1 MAKPK
6 QDKWDS
12 LATIKSFDLG
22 ISSNSHHESIHQSMQ
37 HQIEII
43 HPNSSTTTPISLLV
57 QSLVKQLCTLLERD
71 LSRANLL
78 YNTICEKLHSMNLID
93 DSYAMGE
100 FEAMRSQYQ
109 RALYQLV
116 TVASG
121 SEIPITLPVTWP
133 IVQPSGLEWSRYHK
147 EFEELY
153 FIAGG
158 GFGSVFK
165 AKHRLDGVEYAVKK
179 VYIKSSDVNSI
190 MSHLSEVKTIASL
203 NHPNIVNYKAAWL
216 EPMIESKIKKKRKC
230 PMDTDSDEFSN
241 LNSQIISS
249 AYPNII
255 TSFKTH
261 NSKELTKHNS
271 QSDFVISFEKSADS
285 FDNLDAS
292 DDDLEESET
301 DEELSMPQDECDNAV
316 CKLFSSREYEN
327 CSRVNLKWA
336 TLYIQM
342 TFCQQTLKQW
352 LDERNNHMSL
362 SRKNSEDLTLHHC
375 DSNDSTCLDSP
386 SFNVDM
392 NYPVTFTHIDLLIDM
407 FTQLVRGLHY
417 IHSRGIIHHDIKPS
431 NVFVAQG
438 ENGLLVQL
446 GDFGLACPLQ
456 QSHSGLALG
465 THLYAAP
472 EQLDGQCNPKS
483 DMYSL
488 GIILLEMVE
497 PFSTD
502 MERVKTITDLRKG
515 QIPAHLTAN
524 YPKIAHIIGK
534 LVQRKPSKRLDTNQL
549 LNELKTLSENKDETI
564 KSLKEELAAKDDE
577 IAQLKMML
585 AKLSSKS

>member
-1 MAKPK
+1 MEKQI
-6 QDKWDS
+6 QDKWKA

-22 ISSNSHHESIHQSMQ
+22 VNHSSIHQQVVHQSLE
-37 HQIEII
+37 QIEII
-43 HPNSSTTTPISLLV
+43 NSAATTPISLLV
-57 QSLVKQLCTLLERD
+57 QSLVKQLCSLLEKD
-71 LSRANLL
+71 TIRANQL

-116 TVASG
+116 AVASG
-121 SEIPITLPVTWP
+121 SEIPITLPATWP
-133 IVQPSGLEWSRYHK
+133 IVQPSGLDWSRYHR

-165 AKHRLDGVEYAVKK
+165 ARHRLDGVEYAVKK

-190 MSHLSEVKTIASL
+190 MTHLAEVKTIASL

-216 EPMIESKIKKKRKC
+216 EPMIESTVKKKRKFK
-230 PMDTDSDEFSN
+230 MDTDNEDFTFNSN
-241 LNSQIISS
+241 LISS
-249 AYPNII
+249 AQPNII

-261 NSKELTKHNS
+261 NSKELFTQKS
-271 QSDFVISFEKSADS
+271 LSDFVISFKDS
-285 FDNLDAS
+285 NSFASSKEDLDES
-292 DDDLEESET
+292 DFLSDEESASLH
-301 DEELSMPQDECDNAV
+301 DENAV
-316 CKLFSSREYEN
+316 CNLFSSKEFEN

-352 LDERNNHMSL
+352 LDDRNLRMSC
-362 SRKNSEDLTLHHC
+362 SRKGSEDSGLHHC
-375 DSNDSTCLDSP
+375 DSADSSCLDSP
-386 SFNVDM
+386 DLK
-392 NYPVTFTHIDLLIDM
+392 YPVAWTHIDVLIDM
-407 FTQLVRGLHY
+407 FAQLVKGLHY

-431 NVFVAQG
+431 NVFVAQTEG
-438 ENGLLVQL
+438 GVTVQL

-534 LVQRKPSKRLDTNQL
+534 LVQRRPAKRLDTAQL
-549 LNELKTLSENKDETI
+549 LEDLKNLSENKDDTI
-564 KSLKEELAAKDDE
+564 KSLREELAARDEE
-577 IAQLKMML
+577 IAKLKMML
-585 AKLSSKS
+585 AKLNYQA

>member
-1 MAKPK
+1 MENQKPG
-6 QDKWDS
+6 KWEA

-22 ISSNSHHESIHQSMQ
+22 IARTSHHESFLHQSMQ
-37 HQIEII
+37 QVDVV
-43 HPNSSTTTPISLLV
+43 SSPATTPISLLV
-57 QSLVKQLCTLLERD
+57 QSLVKQLCSLLEKD
-71 LSRANLL
+71 VSRANQL

-100 FEAMRSQYQ
+100 FEVMRSQYQ

-121 SEIPITLPVTWP
+121 SEIPISLPATWP
-133 IVQPSGLEWSRYHK
+133 IIQPSGLEWSRYHK
-147 EFEELY
+147 EFEEL
-153 FIAGG
+153 FLIASG

-165 AKHRLDGVEYAVKK
+165 ARHRLDGVEYAVKK
-179 VYIKSSDVNSI
+179 VFIKSSDVNSV
-190 MSHLSEVKTIASL
+190 MTHLAEVKTIASL

-216 EPMIESKIKKKRKC
+216 EPMIESKLKKKKRRFQME
-230 PMDTDSDEFSN
+230 MDNEDFSIGSN
-241 LNSQIISS
+241 RVSS
-249 AYPNII
+249 VYPNIMK
-255 TSFKTH
+255 SFKTY
-261 NSKELTKHNS
+261 NSKELTTNHSN
-271 QSDFVISFEKSADS
+271 SDFEISFKNSNS
-285 FDNLDAS
+285 FDNFDNS
-292 DDDLEESET
+292 VSSEESDSES
-301 DEELSMPQDECDNAV
+301 DEESYTPKENNAV
-316 CKLFSSREYEN
+316 CKLLTANDFEN

-352 LDERNNHMSL
+352 LDERNHHMIL
-362 SRKNSEDLTLHHC
+362 SRKGSEELTLHHS
-375 DSNDSTCLDSP
+375 DSSDSACLESP
-386 SFNVDM
+386 ISPDI
-392 NYPVTFTHIDLLIDM
+392 YPVAGTSIGVVVDM

-417 IHSRGIIHHDIKPS
+417 IHSKGVIHHDVKPS
-431 NVFVAQG
+431 NVFVG
-438 ENGLLVQL
+438 RSESGLLVQL

-472 EQLDGQCNPKS
+472 EQLEGQCNPKS

-534 LVQRKPSKRLDTNQL
+534 LVQRRPAKRLDTNQL
-549 LNELKTLSENKDETI
+549 LEELKNLSENKDDTI

-577 IAQLKMML
+577 IAKLKMML
-585 AKLSSKS
+585 AKFNYRS

>member
-1 MAKPK
+1 METHKHDQWEA
-6 QDKWDS
+6 
-12 LATIKSFDLG
+12 LATVKSFDLG
-22 ISSNSHHESIHQSMQ
+22 IEHNSHRESLFSQSMQ
-37 HQIEII
+37 QVDIV
-43 HPNSSTTTPISLLV
+43 NTTATTPISLLV
-57 QSLVKQLCTLLERD
+57 QSLVKQLCSLLEKD
-71 LSRANLL
+71 YNRANQL

-93 DSYAMGE
+93 NSYAMGE
-100 FEAMRSQYQ
+100 FEVMRSQYQ

-116 TVASG
+116 TVTNG
-121 SEIPITLPVTWP
+121 SEIPITLPITWP

-147 EFEELY
+147 EFEELC

-165 AKHRLDGVEYAVKK
+165 ARHRLDGVKYAVKK
-179 VYIKSSDVNSI
+179 VYIKSSNVNSI
-190 MSHLSEVKTIASL
+190 MTHLAEVKTIASL

-216 EPMIESKIKKKRKC
+216 EPMIESTIKKKRKLD
-230 PMDTDSDEFSN
+230 MEDSDEFSSM
-241 LNSQIISS
+241 NSDIMSS
-249 AYPNII
+249 AHPNIVK
-255 TSFKTH
+255 SFKTH
-261 NSKELTKHNS
+261 DSKELTRNNS
-271 QSDFVISFEKSADS
+271 QSDFVISFKNSSS
-285 FDNLDAS
+285 FEQGESS
-292 DDDLEESET
+292 DEESECESEDDSAT
-301 DEELSMPQDECDNAV
+301 PDDQNALCKILSGKD
-316 CKLFSSREYEN
+316 YEN
-327 CSRVNLKWA
+327 CSRINLKWA

-342 TFCQQTLKQW
+342 TYCHQTLKQW
-352 LDERNNHMSL
+352 LDSRNSRLPL
-362 SRKNSEDLTLHHC
+362 SRKNSDDLTLPHS
-375 DSNDSTCLDSP
+375 DSSDSSGFDT
-386 SFNVDM
+386 SFVSEC
-392 NYPVTFTHIDLLIDM
+392 NYPVSWTHIDVIMDM

-431 NVFVAQG
+431 NVFVERS

-497 PFSTD
+497 QFSTE

-515 QIPAHLTAN
+515 QIPARLTAN

-534 LVQRKPSKRLDTNQL
+534 LVQWRPAKRLDTKQL
-549 LNELKTLSENKDETI
+549 LEELKYLSEDKDETI
-564 KSLKEELAAKDDE
+564 RSLKEELAAKDDE
-577 IAQLKMML
+577 IAKLKMML
-585 AKLSSKS
+585 AKFNP

>member
-1 MAKPK
+1 MENKQM
-6 QDKWDS
+6 QDKWKA

-22 ISSNSHHESIHQSMQ
+22 ITQNSSHQPVFHQSLE
-37 HQIEII
+37 QIEVI
-43 HPNSSTTTPISLLV
+43 NSAATTPISLLV
-57 QSLVKQLCTLLERD
+57 QSLVKQLCSLLEKD
-71 LSRANLL
+71 NIRANQL

-116 TVASG
+116 AVASG
-121 SEIPITLPVTWP
+121 SEIPITLPATWP
-133 IVQPSGLEWSRYHK
+133 IVQPSGLEWSRYHR
-147 EFEELY
+147 EFEELF

-179 VYIKSSDVNSI
+179 VYIKSSDVDSI
-190 MSHLSEVKTIASL
+190 MTHLAEVKTIASL

-216 EPMIESKIKKKRKC
+216 EPMIESTVKKKRKFK
-230 PMDTDSDEFSN
+230 MDTDSEDYSINSN
-241 LNSQIISS
+241 LISS
-249 AYPNII
+249 AHPNII

-261 NSKELTKHNS
+261 NSKELVNHES
-271 QSDFVISFEKSADS
+271 LSDFVISFQNSNSYTSSKE
-285 FDNLDAS
+285 
-292 DDDLEESET
+292 DLEDSEFIS
-301 DEELSMPQDECDNAV
+301 DEETPSPQDDNAV
-316 CKLFSSREYEN
+316 CNLFSSKEFEN

-352 LDERNNHMSL
+352 LDDRNQHMTA
-362 SRKNSEDLTLHHC
+362 SRKGSEDITLHHC
-375 DSNDSTCLDSP
+375 DSSESACLESP
-386 SFNVDM
+386 DM
-392 NYPVTFTHIDLLIDM
+392 TYPVAWTHIDVLIDM
-407 FTQLVRGLHY
+407 FTQLVKGLHY

-431 NVFVAQG
+431 NVFVAQSEG
-438 ENGLLVQL
+438 GVTVQL

-534 LVQRKPSKRLDTNQL
+534 LVQRRPAKRLDTSQL
-549 LNELKTLSENKDETI
+549 LEELKNLAENKDDTI
-564 KSLKEELAAKDDE
+564 KNLREELAAKDDE
-577 IAQLKMML
+577 IAQLKLML
-585 AKLSSKS
+585 AKFNYKS

>member
-1 MAKPK
+1 MQKNK
-6 QDKWDS
+6 EEDKWTA
-12 LATIKSFDLG
+12 LATVKAFDFG
-22 ISSNSHHESIHQSMQ
+22 IAHNSDHESLIHQSMQ
-37 HQIEII
+37 QIDII
-43 HPNSSTTTPISLLV
+43 NTTATTPISLLV
-57 QSLVKQLCTLLERD
+57 QSLVKQLCSLLEKD
-71 LSRANLL
+71 TIRASQL

-93 DSYAMGE
+93 HSYNMGE

-116 TVASG
+116 AVANG
-121 SEIPITLPVTWP
+121 SEIPINLPATWP
-133 IVQPSGLEWSRYHK
+133 IVQPSGLEWSRYHR

-165 AKHRLDGVEYAVKK
+165 ARHRLDDVEYAVKK

-216 EPMIESKIKKKRKC
+216 EPMIESTVKKKRKFK
-230 PMDTDSDEFSN
+230 MDTDSDEFS
-241 LNSQIISS
+241 LSPDLSSS
-249 AYPNII
+249 AHPNLI

-271 QSDFVISFEKSADS
+271 LSDFVISFRDSNSLENLNSSTENGEETDDEDSDS
-285 FDNLDAS
+285 F
-292 DDDLEESET
+292 EEE
-301 DEELSMPQDECDNAV
+301 NAV
-316 CKLFSSREYEN
+316 CKVFSSKEFEN

-342 TFCQQTLKQW
+342 TFCQETLKQW
-352 LDERNNHMSL
+352 LDGRNNHLALTRKKSDDL
-362 SRKNSEDLTLHHC
+362 SFHSS
-375 DSNDSTCLDSP
+375 DSNDSTCFNSP
-386 SFNVDM
+386 DLA
-392 NYPVTFTHIDLLIDM
+392 YPVTFTHIDVLIDM
-407 FTQLVRGLHY
+407 FTQLVKGLHY
-417 IHSRGIIHHDIKPS
+417 IHSRGIIHHDVKPS
-431 NVFVAQG
+431 NVFVAPSDG
-438 ENGLLVQL
+438 GLLVQL

-534 LVQRKPSKRLDTNQL
+534 LVQRRPTKRLNTNQL
-549 LNELKTLSENKDETI
+549 LEELKNLKENKDDVI

-577 IAQLKMML
+577 ITKLKIML
-585 AKLSSKS
+585 AKFSYK

>member
-1 MAKPK
+1 MG
-6 QDKWDS
+6 
-12 LATIKSFDLG
+12 ATNSG
-22 ISSNSHHESIHQSMQ
+22 ITRLHESVLQQSM
-37 HQIEII
+37 HHIDVV
-43 HPNSSTTTPISLLV
+43 NSAATTPISLLV
-57 QSLVKQLCTLLERD
+57 QSLVKQLCSLLEKD
-71 LSRANLL
+71 LNRANQL

-93 DSYAMGE
+93 NSYSMGE
-100 FEAMRSQYQ
+100 FEVMRSQYQ

-121 SEIPITLPVTWP
+121 SEIPIPLPVSWP
-133 IVQPSGLEWSRYHK
+133 ITNSGLEWSRYHK

-165 AKHRLDGVEYAVKK
+165 ARHRLDGVEYAVKK
-179 VYIKSSDVNSI
+179 VFIKSSDVNSI
-190 MSHLSEVKTIASL
+190 MTHLAEVKTIASL

-216 EPMIESKIKKKRKC
+216 EPMIESTVKKKKRYK
-230 PMDTDSDEFSN
+230 MDTDDDDFSIG
-241 LNSQIISS
+241 SKQSS
-249 AYPNII
+249 VYTNIMK
-255 TSFKTH
+255 SFKTY
-261 NSKELTKHNS
+261 NSKELTKQQS
-271 QSDFVISFEKSADS
+271 QSDFIVFEGSKNVDS
-285 FDNLDAS
+285 SESSNEDLVS
-292 DDDLEESET
+292 EDDSSSSE
-301 DEELSMPQDECDNAV
+301 QNAV
-316 CKLFSSREYEN
+316 CKLLSSKEYEN

-342 TFCQQTLKQW
+342 TYCQQTLKQW
-352 LDERNNHMSL
+352 LDERNDHIII
-362 SRKNSEDLTLHHC
+362 SRKNSEDLTFHHSDST
-375 DSNDSTCLDSP
+375 DSNCCES
-386 SFNVDM
+386 SFGDC
-392 NYPVTFTHIDLLIDM
+392 NYPVAWTRIDILVDM

-417 IHSRGIIHHDIKPS
+417 IHSKGIIHHDVKPS
-431 NVFVAQG
+431 NVFVGQS
-438 ENGLLVQL
+438 ESGLIVQL

-465 THLYAAP
+465 THMYAAP

-515 QIPAHLTAN
+515 QIPAQLTAN

-534 LVQRKPSKRLDTNQL
+534 LVQRRPSKRLDTAQL
-549 LNELKTLSENKDETI
+549 LEELKTLSENKDDTI
-564 KSLKEELAAKDDE
+564 RLLKEELAAKDDE
-577 IAQLKMML
+577 IAHLKLML
-585 AKLSSKS
+585 AKLNSLNFRA

>member
-1 MAKPK
+1 MKNRLK
-6 QDKWDS
+6 TYRTFRS
-12 LATIKSFDLG
+12 VDLFQVNYFLCVTR
-22 ISSNSHHESIHQSMQ
+22 NSHHETFIQQSMQ
-37 HQIEII
+37 QIDII
-43 HPNSSTTTPISLLV
+43 NTAATTPISLLV
-57 QSLVKQLCTLLERD
+57 QSLVKQLCSLLEKD
-71 LSRANLL
+71 TIRANQL

-93 DSYAMGE
+93 DSYNMGE

-116 TVASG
+116 TVANG
-121 SEIPITLPVTWP
+121 SEIPISLPATWP
-133 IVQPSGLEWSRYHK
+133 IIQPSGLEWSRYHR

-165 AKHRLDGVEYAVKK
+165 ARHRLDGVEYAVKK
-179 VYIKSSDVNSI
+179 VYIKSSDLNSI

-216 EPMIESKIKKKRKC
+216 EPMIESTVKKKNKFQ
-230 PMDTDSDEFSN
+230 MDTDSDEFSISSN
-241 LNSQIISS
+241 LISS
-249 AYPNII
+249 AHPNII

-261 NSKELTKHNS
+261 NSKELTKQKS
-271 QSDFVISFEKSADS
+271 VSDFVISFRESNSMENLSSSTENLAESDCEDSDS
-285 FDNLDAS
+285 F
-292 DDDLEESET
+292 EE
-301 DEELSMPQDECDNAV
+301 DNAI
-316 CKLFSSREYEN
+316 CKLLSSKEFEN

-352 LDERNNHMSL
+352 LDERNNHLALTRKGSDDL
-362 SRKNSEDLTLHHC
+362 SFHNSDP
-375 DSNDSTCLDSP
+375 NDSPCLNIP
-386 SFNVDM
+386 NPT
-392 NYPVTFTHIDLLIDM
+392 YPVNFTHIDVLIDM

-417 IHSRGIIHHDIKPS
+417 IHSRGVIHHDVKPS
-431 NVFVAQG
+431 NVFVAPG
-438 ENGLLVQL
+438 DIGLLVQL

-534 LVQRKPSKRLDTNQL
+534 LVQRRPSKRLNTSQL
-549 LNELKTLSENKDETI
+549 LEELKNLKENKDDTI
-564 KSLKEELAAKDDE
+564 RSLKEELAAKEDE
-577 IAQLKMML
+577 IAKLKMML
-585 AKLSSKS
+585 AKLNFKS

>member
-1 MAKPK
+1 MDKST
-6 QDKWDS
+6 QDKWKA

-22 ISSNSHHESIHQSMQ
+22 ITQNSHHESVFQQSMQ
-37 HQIEII
+37 QIDII
-43 HPNSSTTTPISLLV
+43 NSATTTPISLLV
-57 QSLVKQLCTLLERD
+57 QSLVKQLCSLLEKD
-71 LSRANLL
+71 NIRANQL

-116 TVASG
+116 AVANG
-121 SEIPITLPVTWP
+121 TEIPITLPVTWP
-133 IVQPSGLEWSRYHK
+133 IVQPSGLEWSRYHR

-165 AKHRLDGVEYAVKK
+165 ARHRLDGVEYAVKK
-179 VYIKSSDVNSI
+179 VFIKSSDVNSI
-190 MSHLSEVKTIASL
+190 MLHLSEVKTIASL

-216 EPMIESKIKKKRKC
+216 EPMIESNIKKRCKFE
-230 PMDTDSDEFSN
+230 MDTDSVEFDTN
-241 LNSQIISS
+241 ISS
-249 AYPNII
+249 VHPNFIN
-255 TSFKTH
+255 SFKTH
-261 NSKELTKHNS
+261 NSKDLITDKSLSDLSIQFKNS
-271 QSDFVISFEKSADS
+271 DSFELE
-285 FDNLDAS
+285 FENNDNSRSIEDLENS
-292 DDDLEESET
+292 DDECTSPEEE
-301 DEELSMPQDECDNAV
+301 NAV
-316 CKLFSSREYEN
+316 ANFYSGEEFEN

-342 TFCQQTLKQW
+342 TYCQQTLKEW
-352 LDERNNHMSL
+352 LDNRNQHMTI
-362 SRKNSEDLTLHHC
+362 SRKGSEDFTLHH
-375 DSNDSTCLDSP
+375 SDSTESACLESP
-386 SFNVDM
+386 DVT
-392 NYPVTFTHIDLLIDM
+392 YPIDLTHIDVLIDM
-407 FTQLVRGLHY
+407 FTQLVKGLHY

-431 NVFVAQG
+431 NVFVAKSEVG
-438 ENGLLVQL
+438 CTVQL

-472 EQLDGQCNPKS
+472 EQLEGDCNPKS

-534 LVQRKPSKRLDTNQL
+534 LVQRRPGKRLDTTQL
-549 LNELKTLSENKDETI
+549 LEELKNLAENKDNTI
-564 KSLKEELAAKDDE
+564 KLLKEELAAKDDE
-577 IAQLKMML
+577 IAKLKMML
-585 AKLSSKS
+585 AKLNFQ

>member
-1 MAKPK
+1 MDK
-6 QDKWDS
+6 QKQTWEA
-12 LATIKSFDLG
+12 LATVKSFDLG
-22 ISSNSHHESIHQSMQ
+22 LTGNSHHESVLHQSMQ
-37 HQIEII
+37 QVEII
-43 HPNSSTTTPISLLV
+43 NSAATTPISLLV
-57 QSLVKQLCTLLERD
+57 QSLVKQLCSLLEND
-71 LSRANLL
+71 TIRANQL

-116 TVASG
+116 TVATG

-133 IVQPSGLEWSRYHK
+133 IIQPSGLEWSRYHR

-165 AKHRLDGVEYAVKK
+165 ARHRLDGVEYAVKK
-179 VYIKSSDVNSI
+179 VYIKSSDVNTI

-216 EPMIESKIKKKRKC
+216 EPMIESKVKKKGKGKLQ
-230 PMDTDSDEFSN
+230 MDLDSDEFSVSN
-241 LNSQIISS
+241 IISS
-249 AYPNII
+249 AHPNII

-261 NSKELTKHNS
+261 NSKELYNNNHTK
-271 QSDFVISFEKSADS
+271 SDFIISFKNSNSLDDV
-285 FDNLDAS
+285 DNTS
-292 DDDLEESET
+292 ST
-301 DEELSMPQDECDNAV
+301 DELFDSDSEDDIKTENDEKVICPIFTSQN
-316 CKLFSSREYEN
+316 YEN

-342 TFCQQTLKQW
+342 TYCEQTLKQW
-352 LDERNNHMSL
+352 LDERNNRIAI
-362 SRKNSEDLTLHHC
+362 SRKGSDDLTFHSDANESPVL
-375 DSNDSTCLDSP
+375 LDSP
-386 SFNVDM
+386 LSTEF
-392 NYPVTFTHIDLLIDM
+392 NYPITLTHIDLLVDM
-407 FTQLVRGLHY
+407 FTQLVSGLHY

-431 NVFVAQG
+431 NVFV
-438 ENGLLVQL
+438 VQNESGIRVLL

-534 LVQRKPSKRLDTNQL
+534 LVQRRPGKRLDTSQL
-549 LNELKTLSENKDETI
+549 LGQLKTLSENKDETI
-564 KSLKEELAAKDDE
+564 KNLKEELAAKDDE
-577 IAQLKMML
+577 IAKLKMML
-585 AKLSSKS
+585 ANFTYKS

>member
-1 MAKPK
+1 MEQK
-6 QDKWDS
+6 QDKWDA
-12 LATIKSFDLG
+12 LATVKSFDLG
-22 ISSNSHHESIHQSMQ
+22 PMPNSHHDSILQQSMQ
-37 HQIEII
+37 QIEII
-43 HPNSSTTTPISLLV
+43 HSAATTPISLLV
-57 QSLVKQLCTLLERD
+57 QSLVKQLCSLLEKD
-71 LSRANLL
+71 NIRANQL

-116 TVASG
+116 QVATG
-121 SEIPITLPVTWP
+121 SEIPISLPATWP
-133 IVQPSGLEWSRYHK
+133 IIQPSCLEWSRYHR

-165 AKHRLDGVEYAVKK
+165 ARHRLDGVEYAVKK

-216 EPMIESKIKKKRKC
+216 EPMIESKVKKKGKLHN
-230 PMDTDSDEFSN
+230 MDTDSDEFTASN
-241 LNSQIISS
+241 LISS
-249 AYPNII
+249 AQPNII

-261 NSKELTKHNS
+261 NSKELFNRNQSH
-271 QSDFVISFEKSADS
+271 SDFVISFQHSDS
-285 FDNLDAS
+285 FD
-292 DDDLEESET
+292 EI
-301 DEELSMPQDECDNAV
+301 DNATEEFFESDSEDDTSTPEENALV
-316 CKLFSSREYEN
+316 KMFGSNEFKN

-342 TFCQQTLKQW
+342 TYCQQTLKQW
-352 LDERNNHMSL
+352 LDARNNRVAMT
-362 SRKNSEDLTLHHC
+362 RKNSEDLSFYT
-375 DSNDSTCLDSP
+375 DSYDSP
-386 SFNVDM
+386 PCFDSKLSEM
-392 NYPVTFTHIDLLIDM
+392 NYPVSWTHIDLLIDM
-407 FTQLVRGLHY
+407 FTQLVSGLRY

-431 NVFVAQG
+431 NIFV
-438 ENGLLVQL
+438 VQNEGGIRVLL

-472 EQLDGQCNPKS
+472 EQLEGQCNPKS

-534 LVQRKPSKRLDTNQL
+534 LVQRRPSKRLDTAQL
-549 LNELKTLSENKDETI
+549 LEELKTLSENKDETI

-577 IAQLKMML
+577 IAKLKMML
-585 AKLSSKS
+585 AKLDYKS

>member
-1 MAKPK
+1 MDKHS
-6 QDKWDS
+6 QDKWKA
-12 LATIKSFDLG
+12 LATVKSFDLG
-22 ISSNSHHESIHQSMQ
+22 ISASHHESFVQQSRQ
-37 HQIEII
+37 QIDVINA
-43 HPNSSTTTPISLLV
+43 PTTTPISLLV
-57 QSLVKQLCTLLERD
+57 QSLVKQLCSLLQKD
-71 LSRANLL
+71 SIIANQL
-78 YNTICEKLHSMNLID
+78 YNKICEKLHSMNLID
-93 DSYAMGE
+93 NSYAMGE

-121 SEIPITLPVTWP
+121 TEIPIILPATWP
-133 IVQPSGLEWSRYHK
+133 IVQPSGLEWSRYHR

-165 AKHRLDGVEYAVKK
+165 ARHRLDGVEYAVKK
-179 VYIKSSDVNSI
+179 VYIKSSDVDSI

-216 EPMIESKIKKKRKC
+216 EPMIESTVKKKGKYQ
-230 PMDTDSDEFSN
+230 MDTDSDEFS
-241 LNSQIISS
+241 LSSDLISS
-249 AYPNII
+249 AHPNVIN
-255 TSFKTH
+255 SFKTH
-261 NSKELTKHNS
+261 NSKELTKNKS
-271 QSDFVISFEKSADS
+271 LSDFIISFKNSNS
-285 FDNLDAS
+285 FENLNSSNEELQVSDS
-292 DDDLEESET
+292 DDESVSQEE
-301 DEELSMPQDECDNAV
+301 NAV
-316 CKLFSSREYEN
+316 CNLFSSKEYEN
-327 CSRVNLKWA
+327 CSRINLKWA
-336 TLYIQM
+336 TLFIQM

-352 LDERNNHMSL
+352 LDERNNHMSV
-362 SRKNSEDLTLHHC
+362 SRKGSDDFTLPLHVC
-375 DSNDSTCLDSP
+375 ESP
-386 SFNVDM
+386 IEAKDI
-392 NYPVTFTHIDLLIDM
+392 TFPASINHIDLLIDM

-431 NVFVAQG
+431 NVFVAPHEG
-438 ENGLLVQL
+438 GLLVQL

-465 THLYAAP
+465 THMYAAP

-488 GIILLEMVE
+488 GIILLELVE
-497 PFSTD
+497 PFVTD

-534 LVQRKPSKRLDTNQL
+534 LVQRKPSKRLDTAQL
-549 LNELKTLSENKDETI
+549 LEELKTLAENKDDTI
-564 KSLKEELAAKDDE
+564 RSLREELAAKDDE
-577 IAQLKMML
+577 IAKLKMML
-585 AKLSSKS
+585 AEIGRAHV

>member
-1 MAKPK
+1 MDKQT
-6 QDKWDS
+6 QDKWKA

-22 ISSNSHHESIHQSMQ
+22 LNRNSHHESVFHQSIQ
-37 HQIEII
+37 HIDVI
-43 HPNSSTTTPISLLV
+43 SSAATTPISLLV
-57 QSLVKQLCTLLERD
+57 QSLVKQLCSLLEKD
-71 LSRANLL
+71 SLRANQL

-116 TVASG
+116 AVSSG
-121 SEIPITLPVTWP
+121 SEIPITIPVTWP
-133 IVQPSGLEWSRYHK
+133 IVQPSCLEWSRYHR

-190 MSHLSEVKTIASL
+190 MTHLAEVKTIASL

-216 EPMIESKIKKKRKC
+216 EPMIESTVKKKRNFK
-230 PMDTDSDEFSN
+230 MDTDTDDFSINSN
-241 LNSQIISS
+241 LISS
-249 AYPNII
+249 AHPNII

-261 NSKELTKHNS
+261 NSKELINQKS
-271 QSDFVISFEKSADS
+271 LSDFVISFKNSNS
-285 FDNLDAS
+285 FAS
-292 DDDLEESET
+292 SQEDLEESEFQS
-301 DEELSMPQDECDNAV
+301 EEDTTTSPQDENALANIF
-316 CKLFSSREYEN
+316 KSKEFEN

-342 TFCQQTLKQW
+342 TYCQQTLKQW
-352 LDERNNHMSL
+352 LDDRNHHMTAN
-362 SRKNSEDLTLHHC
+362 RKGSDDMTLHHC
-375 DSNDSTCLDSP
+375 DSSDSTCLESP
-386 SFNVDM
+386 DLA
-392 NYPVTFTHIDLLIDM
+392 YPVAWTHIDVLIDM
-407 FTQLVRGLHY
+407 FTQLVKGLHY

-431 NVFVAQG
+431 NVFVAQTEG
-438 ENGLLVQL
+438 GVSVQL

-472 EQLDGQCNPKS
+472 EQLEGQCNPKS

-534 LVQRKPSKRLDTNQL
+534 LVQRRPAKRLDTAQL
-549 LNELKTLSENKDETI
+549 LEELKALAENKDDTI
-564 KSLKEELAAKDDE
+564 KTLREELAAKDDE
-577 IAQLKMML
+577 IAKLKLML
-585 AKLSSKS
+585 AKFNYQN